1 MSKQYGFYVN
11 SAKCTGCKTCQLA
24 CKDYK
29 DLHADV
35 NFRRVYEYTGGN
47 WQADGDTWNNN
58 VFAYYLSISCNH
70 CADPACTKVCP
81 TGAMHKRKEDGL
93 VAVNEDIC
101 IGCKSCRMA
110 CPYNAPQYDP
120 RKGHM
125 TKCNGCAERVAVGK
139 KPVCVESCPLRA
151 LDFGPIE
158 ELRAKYGTLA
168 SVAPLPDAK
177 YTRPNI
183 VVTPNP
189 NARPTGD
196 QSGFLGNPKEV

>member
-1 MSKQYGFYVN
+1 MAKQYGFHIN

-29 DLHADV
+29 NLPVDV
-35 NFRRVYEYTGGN
+35 NFRRVYEYTGGT
-47 WQADGDTWNNN
+47 WQAIGDTWTNS
-58 VFAYYLSISCNH
+58 VFSYYLSISCNH
-70 CADPACTKVCP
+70 CEDPACTRVCP
-81 TGAMHKRKEDGL
+81 TGAMHKRDSDGL

-120 RKGHM
+120 RKGNM
-125 TKCNGCAERVAVGK
+125 TKCNGCYERLAEGM
-139 KPVCVESCPLRA
+139 KPICVDACPLRA

-158 ELRAKYGTLA
+158 ELRAKYGELA
-168 SVAPLPDAK
+168 AVAPLPEAK
-177 YTRPNI
+177 FTAPAI
-183 VVTPNP
+183 VITPSP

-196 QSGFLGNPKEV
+196 RTGFLGNPKEV